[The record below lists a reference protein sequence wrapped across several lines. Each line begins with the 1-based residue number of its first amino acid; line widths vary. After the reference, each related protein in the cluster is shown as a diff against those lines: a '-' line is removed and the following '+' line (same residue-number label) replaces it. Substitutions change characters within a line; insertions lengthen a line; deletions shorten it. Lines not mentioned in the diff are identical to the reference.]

1 MFPSSTLQVLTSAHT
16 LILATLSTGIPKSH
30 CFRFENAW
38 LYNSDFLLSVL
49 PAWHQAPTRSDAAS
63 TVTGRLK
70 SLRAAAKV
78 WSRRNRATP
87 AIVQNCKFIDLE
99 EDRPLSLDDFQVRLT
114 DYDRLALDLKPRAAY
129 WKQSNKPNSGLCEK
143 GTTTQPSSMAML
155 LQGCGETT

>member
-99 EDRPLSLDDFQVRLT
+99 EDRPLSLDDFQVTSHSVKVQVLT
-114 DYDRLALDLKPRAAY
+114 DYFKSIIRIPGNSLWELD
-129 WKQSNKPNSGLCEK
+129 C
-143 GTTTQPSSMAML
+143 TTDY
-155 LQGCGETT
+155 